1 MEENDKKLEALGFEI
16 VRAGQ
21 RRYFRTP
28 KPNRRHLHKMTEVVP
43 FLEAE
48 KQKGRLLNVSEDLFV
63 FNLSKKQRD
72 VRCEDGE
79 GTPDKRY
86 ALQLGNEEGAH
97 REHVEEP
104 VVQSMV
110 TDTSCADEVGAP
122 DEGYALQSREKTDGA
137 HLEPLD
143 DPELASIVQTMV
155 KLLQQQPGAQVNH
168 RLVNK
173 STRLKTK

>member
-28 KPNRRHLHKMTEVVP
+28 KPNRRHLHKKTEVVP

-86 ALQLGNEEGAH
+86 ALQLEGAH
-97 REHVEEP
+97 HEHVEEA

-110 TDTSCADEVGAP
+110 RDTSCADEVGAP
-122 DEGYALQSREKTDGA
+122 DEGYALQSREETDGA
-137 HLEPLD
+137 HFEPLD
-143 DPELASIVQTMV
+143 DPELASIVQSIV

-173 STRLKTK
+173 STKKLKTE